1 MPMYNLIEY
10 SSNYSETTGS
20 LCFYSKAEVNNF
32 NADILSANRN
42 DNNKDN
48 ANNIIF
54 TIKDTKLY
62 APVITL
68 SARDNQKLSKVKRY
82 YLPKIIINNYNVNIN
97 LNKFYDQANNSEEI
111 RKLTTRQCEDYTSR
125 CLLDYDYT
133 RNHYRLIAVDLNR
146 QK

>member
-1 MPMYNLIEY
+1 M
-10 SSNYSETTGS
+10 
-20 LCFYSKAEVNNF
+20 
-32 NADILSANRN
+32 SANRN

-82 YLPKIIINNYNVNIN
+82 YLPKVIINNYNVNIN
-97 LNKFYDQANNSEEI
+97 LNKFYDQPNNSEEI

-125 CLLDYDYT
+125 CLLDYGYT
-133 RNHYRLIAVDLNR
+133 KNHYRLIAVDLNR